1 MIKQRIY
8 RYISYFFI
16 AIGSIG
22 LGWLVGSLLAEIVW
36 FFIKPLF

>member
-1 MIKQRIY
+1 MIKERIY
-8 RYISYFFI
+8 KYISYFFI

-22 LGWLVGSLLAEIVW
+22 LGWLVGSILAEIVW

>member
-8 RYISYFFI
+8 KYISCFFI

-22 LGWLVGSLLAEIVW
+22 LGWLVGNILAEIVW